1 LKEPNLAAEA
11 AQGLFGAVTSYARG
25 DLGGVFTS
33 VNTLFKSATTGR
45 NATQRARAT
54 KTSPADCVR
63 RFVSFYSRCSGDV
76 QISWSGCK
84 DSQTSADAVEA
95 GAATGAMSYVGSSP
109 VLPVVVL
116 L

>member
-1 LKEPNLAAEA
+1 MPDSVHSTDCKLFLLSQYSTEGKLKEPNLAAEA

-54 KTSPADCVR
+54 RTSPADCVR
-63 RFVSFYSRCSGDV
+63 RFRF
-76 QISWSGCK
+76 
-84 DSQTSADAVEA
+84 
-95 GAATGAMSYVGSSP
+95 
-109 VLPVVVL
+109 L
-116 L
+116 LFTLLR